1 MIGIL
6 REYSSTVVLFLLATD
21 ITLYRWWYARDP
33 NTGREGV
40 IPASYLY

>member
-1 MIGIL
+1 MSF
-6 REYSSTVVLFLLATD
+6 SSVFFSSLTFGFMLNLD
-21 ITLYRWWYARDP
+21 RWWYARDP